1 MPISGLP
8 TTEGDDIVTVTPGS
22 FHSVNG
28 LGGQDTLVVQYGSL
42 DTDVIYRN
50 LGYGW
55 YRYTDDF
62 HSTMDFYSFERFDIT
77 TGSGDDYVV
86 GGGLNDRFVTGAG
99 NDTIWSGL
107 GADTI
112 DGGAGFDHW
121 IGNYETLNVNVSAI
135 LNPAQ
140 FVTVQGTGARVRGI
154 EQVDLTTGAG
164 ADVLDVRATNGNHRF
179 YSNAGDDT
187 FRVAGGRS
195 TYQAGDGVD
204 LLHADFSS
212 ATTRVG
218 MTNLGYGWW
227 RIGDAANTMSVE
239 FYSVERV
246 EYLGGIGNDTLS
258 GGELNDLLS
267 GGAGDD
273 WLNGY
278 RGFDTLNGGE
288 GTDTWEADYS
298 TSNTAVRVNLN
309 TQVVNVGSITGIEAM
324 RMTSGSG
331 NDVLTAHADRYN
343 DTLKGGDGADTI
355 STGLGRDHIEGGL
368 GIDTLIMDWSALS
381 DPAHGIVYSN
391 QGYGWQRFA
400 GRSGDQI
407 DYYGME
413 RFNLLGGSG
422 HDHLVGGG
430 DRDTLIGN
438 AGDDTL
444 NSGEGRA
451 VIDGGEGDDLWT
463 ANLTAINVGLT
474 MSAAASQNTAQLT
487 GRGFSVRNIERV
499 SLDLGAGNDSI
510 STAGFALTDVIN
522 SGGGNDT
529 LNTGLGQ
536 DTVNGGGGVDVL
548 VMNYASQSSDFVAT
562 NLGYGWYRY
571 GTQDG
576 SNYVEFYGMERYNLT
591 GGSGNDYLW
600 GSSLA
605 DTLAGGA
612 GNDTLI
618 GGSGKDVIRGGSGHD
633 VWNMDLNATTVALKL
648 TLTAAGDGTLLN
660 NGTTVTGIESVQLKT
675 GAGNDV
681 INLSAVVG
689 NHTLETNGGNDVVN
703 LGRGLQNTV
712 HGGTGT
718 DALTFD
724 GSLATSGLRT
734 NNEGYGWWNVSANDG
749 SYKTRYYGFE
759 RLDMT
764 GSNFNDRLYGQDGN
778 DVIRGGVGRDV
789 LNGFVGNDTLYG
801 GAGADFFEF
810 SSLRSNGVDL
820 VADAATGDFLRFN
833 GARINSL
840 EAGDGSTVLQWE
852 AELQTVNGVTSLYLG
867 LDGTAGYDFRVDLT
881 GAFGVGSFSVVSY
894 SDFTG
899 GADLIVL

>member
-8 TTEGDDIVTVTPGS
+8 AMEGDDIVTTGS

-28 LGGQDTLVVQYGSL
+28 LGGQDTLMVQYGSL
-42 DTDVIYRN
+42 DTDVSCRN
-50 LGYGW
+50 MGYGW

-62 HSTMDFYSFERFDIT
+62 HSTMDFYSFERFDVT

-86 GGGLNDRFVTGAG
+86 GAGLNDRFVTGAG

-121 IGNYETLNVNVSAI
+121 IGNYETLNINVSAV
-135 LNPAQ
+135 LKPAQ
-140 FVTVQGTGARVRGI
+140 FVTVLGTGARVRGI

-195 TYQAGDGVD
+195 TYQASDGVD

-239 FYSVERV
+239 FYGVEGV
-246 EYLGGIGNDTLS
+246 EYFGGAGNDTLS

-273 WLNGY
+273 WLNGH
-278 RGFDTLNGGE
+278 RGFDTL
-288 GTDTWEADYS
+288 
-298 TSNTAVRVNLN
+298 
-309 TQVVNVGSITGIEAM
+309 I
-324 RMTSGSG
+324 
-331 NDVLTAHADRYN
+331 
-343 DTLKGGDGADTI
+343 
-355 STGLGRDHIEGGL
+355 
-368 GIDTLIMDWSALS
+368 
-381 DPAHGIVYSN
+381 
-391 QGYGWQRFA
+391 
-400 GRSGDQI
+400 
-407 DYYGME
+407 
-413 RFNLLGGSG
+413 
-422 HDHLVGGG
+422 
-430 DRDTLIGN
+430 
-438 AGDDTL
+438 
-444 NSGEGRA
+444 
-451 VIDGGEGDDLWT
+451 
-463 ANLTAINVGLT
+463 
-474 MSAAASQNTAQLT
+474 
-487 GRGFSVRNIERV
+487 
-499 SLDLGAGNDSI
+499 
-510 STAGFALTDVIN
+510 
-522 SGGGNDT
+522 
-529 LNTGLGQ
+529 
-536 DTVNGGGGVDVL
+536 
-548 VMNYASQSSDFVAT
+548 
-562 NLGYGWYRY
+562 
-571 GTQDG
+571 
-576 SNYVEFYGMERYNLT
+576 
-591 GGSGNDYLW
+591 
-600 GSSLA
+600 
-605 DTLAGGA
+605 
-612 GNDTLI
+612 
-618 GGSGKDVIRGGSGHD
+618 GGSGHD
-633 VWNMDLNATTVALKL
+633 VWNMDLNAATVALTL

-660 NGTTVTGIESVQLKT
+660 NGTTVTGIESVQLIT

-681 INLSAVVG
+681 IDLSAVVG
-689 NHTLETNGGNDVVN
+689 NHTLETNGGDDVVN
-703 LGRGLQNTV
+703 LGRGQQNTV
-712 HGGTGT
+712 NGGAGT

-749 SYKTRYYGFE
+749 SYKTRFYGFE
-759 RLDMT
+759 QLEMT
-764 GSNFNDRLYGQDGN
+764 GSNFNDRIYGQDGN
-778 DVIRGGVGRDV
+778 DVIRGGVGRDI
-789 LNGFVGNDTLYG
+789 LNGFVGNDTLHG

-810 SSLRSNGVDL
+810 SSPWSNGIDL
-820 VADAATGDFLRFN
+820 VADAATGDLLRFN

-840 EAGDGSTVLQWE
+840 EAGDGSTVLQWQ

-881 GAFGVGSFSVVSY
+881 GAFGADNFSVVSY